1 MGFRGVIQGCLGV
14 LSLRSVCEWLSVRGC
29 LVGLACMAAPRFA
42 SNFALR
48 LGFKAWLKASVC
60 EWLSVRGC
68 LVGLACMAAP
78 RFASNFALRL
88 GLKVWLKA

>member
-1 MGFRGVIQGCLGV
+1 MA
-14 LSLRSVCEWLSVRGC
+14 VCEWLS
-29 LVGLACMAAPRFA
+29 CMVASRLA

-78 RFASNFALRL
+78 RFASNLALRL
-88 GLKVWLKA
+88 GLKAWLKA